1 MIELKQLTKTYTSR
15 RGVQTHALIDFSLT
29 LPDKGLVFI
38 LGKSGSGK
46 STLLNI
52 LGGLDKADRGEVL
65 INGKNIE
72 GFDQVELD
80 HYRNAH
86 VGFVFQDFNIIDT
99 FSVYENVGLALQ
111 LQGQKADKER
121 LDKMLDFVDLSG
133 YGKRKGNEVS
143 GGQKQRIAV
152 ARALIK
158 EPTIILADEPTGN
171 LDLKTSEQIML
182 LLKKVSEENLVVVVS
197 HDPEEAEVFG
207 DRIIYIKD
215 GKITKDIGQ
224 TSNQK
229 SSRDYHVIHPKLSFF
244 ASIKYGIHALSKKKG
259 QLLITNFV
267 VSLSLLFS
275 LLLGAYL
282 NFLKYPNP
290 ELFSVLSYE
299 EIQYMT
305 KDLMGYLSFDSAQ
318 KLLIA
323 MYIIFTSVIYVF
335 LSLSIAQRKKQI
347 GIFKALGAN
356 TLDILKI
363 FIWEGLIITFVSG
376 VFSTYLGLSYILDIN
391 IKFFS
396 ALDLLVANPY
406 QLLFNVALL
415 AMITTSFTIV
425 LVLSTLKNNSVISI
439 LKS

>member
-1 MIELKQLTKTYTSR
+1 MIELKNLTKTYTSR
-15 RGVQTHALIDFSLT
+15 RGVVTHALENFSLT

-72 GFDQVELD
+72 GYNQEELD
-80 HYRNAH
+80 FYRNAH

-99 FSVYENVGLALQ
+99 FSIYENVGLALQ
-111 LQGQKADKER
+111 LQGKEAKKEKI
-121 LDKMLDFVDLSG
+121 DKMLDFVDLSN

-197 HDPEEAEVFG
+197 HDPEEAQVFG
-207 DRIIYIKD
+207 DRIIHIKD
-215 GKITKDIGQ
+215 GHIVKDIGD
-224 TSNQK
+224 TSHDRTNREYPQ
-229 SSRDYHVIHPKLSFF
+229 IHPKLAFM
-244 ASIKYGIHALSKKKG
+244 ASIKYGVHALSKKKG

-282 NFLKYPNP
+282 SFLSNPNP
-290 ELFSVLSYE
+290 ELFKVLSQDE
-299 EIQYMT
+299 LNYMT
-305 KDLMGYLSFDSAQ
+305 KDLMGYLSQSSAF

-323 MYIIFTSVIYVF
+323 MYIIFISVIYVF

-356 TLDILKI
+356 TGDILKI
-363 FIWEGLIITFVSG
+363 FIWEGLIISLVSG
-376 VFSTYLGLSYILDIN
+376 AFSTYLGLAYVLDIN

-396 ALDLLVANPY
+396 GLDLLIAHPL
-406 QLLFNVALL
+406 QLIVNILILVV
-415 AMITTSFTIV
+415 ITVTFTIL
-425 LVLSTLKNNSVISI
+425 LVLSTLKKNSVISI
-439 LKS
+439 LKN

>member
-1 MIELKQLTKTYTSR
+1 MIELKSLSKTYTSR
-15 RGVQTHALIDFSLT
+15 RGVQTHALSDFSLT
-29 LPDKGLVFI
+29 LPDTGLVFI

-52 LGGLDKADRGEVL
+52 LGGLDKADSGEVL

-72 GFDQVELD
+72 GYDQVELD
-80 HYRNAH
+80 YYRNAH
-86 VGFVFQDFNIIDT
+86 VGFVFQDFNIIET

-121 LDKMLDFVDLSG
+121 IDKMLDFVDLSG
-133 YGKRKGNEVS
+133 YGKRKGNEIS

-182 LLKKVSEENLVVVVS
+182 LLKKVAEDNLVVVVS

-207 DRIIYIKD
+207 DRIIHIKD
-215 GKITKDIGQ
+215 GHIIKDIGQ
-224 TSNQK
+224 NSDKRSNREYPQ
-229 SSRDYHVIHPKLSFF
+229 IHPKLSFF
-244 ASIKYGIHALSKKKG
+244 ASVKYGVHALSKKKG

-275 LLLGAYL
+275 VLLGAYL
-282 NFLKYPNP
+282 SFLHQPNP
-290 ELFSVLSYE
+290 ALFNVLNQAELDF
-299 EIQYMT
+299 MT
-305 KDLMGYLSFDSAQ
+305 RDLMGYLSQDSAL

-323 MYIIFTSVIYVF
+323 MYVIFVSVIYVF
-335 LSLSIAQRKKQI
+335 LSLSIAQRQKQI

-356 TLDILKI
+356 TGDILKI
-363 FIWEGLIITFVSG
+363 FAWEGIIITLVSG
-376 VFSTYLGLSYILDIN
+376 IFSTYLGLAYCLDMN
-391 IKFFS
+391 IKFFDS
-396 ALDLLVANPY
+396 LDLLIANPI
-406 QLLFNVALL
+406 QLALNILALL
-415 AMITTSFTIV
+415 IITVTFTIL
-425 LVLSTLKNNSVISI
+425 LVLSTLKKNSVIAI
-439 LKS
+439 LKK